1 VAVNRGF
8 SGINLLP
15 KDRFEN
21 SSLGKFLSWATTTG
35 RALVVLTE
43 FVVLLAFGSRFYF
56 DKKLND
62 VSEVID
68 QKMAQIM
75 NYEET
80 ESQMRTILAKQ
91 ALVKNYMDKRLK
103 ITEKYD
109 LLTKM
114 IPLGVFLEK
123 MSVDSAGVNV
133 SGESLSELGFA
144 QLLRNLKR
152 SDEVAYISIRD
163 TVYNQSSNSISFSIQ
178 MNFK

>member
-1 VAVNRGF
+1 VASNHGL

-21 SSLGKFLSWATTTG
+21 SSLGRFLGWATTTG
-35 RALVVLTE
+35 RALVVITE

-68 QKMAQIM
+68 QKVAQIVA
-75 NYEET
+75 YQET
-80 ESQMRTILAKQ
+80 EAEMRRVLSKQ
-91 ALVKNYMDKRLK
+91 TLVKDYADKRLK
-103 ITEKYD
+103 VTEKYD
-109 LLTKM
+109 LLSKM
-114 IPLGVFLEK
+114 VPLGVSLEK
-123 MSVDSAGVNV
+123 MSIDSTGINI

-152 SDEVAYISIRD
+152 NEEITYINIRD
-163 TVYNQSSNSISFSIQ
+163 TVYSQGSNSINFSIQ
-178 MNFK
+178 MSFK